1 MAFKDST
8 DEKFQDQING
18 SKLNLIQFSASLQQQ
33 DGSAEGAGG
42 WCQGSRHQPRRPGDP
57 LHPDEHRQ

>member
-18 SKLNLIQFSASLQQQ
+18 SKLNLIQFSAVLVWTMP
-33 DGSAEGAGG
+33 AIKTNY
-42 WCQGSRHQPRRPGDP
+42 
-57 LHPDEHRQ
+57 